1 MKRFL
6 RVFFSWL
13 VIFSVV
19 IGGGVYLISEKLMPK
34 VGSVEL
40 NDIEEPKDE
49 LTFLVMGVDAP
60 DKESAEKQRTDTI
73 MLCRYV
79 PDTGKIAVLSIPRDT
94 RTLIP
99 GHGRDKLNH
108 AHAYGGPELTVRA
121 VNNLLDMNI
130 KHYVRVDYNLVNEV
144 VDSLGGV
151 EVDVPMDMYYNDPYA
166 DPPLEID
173 IEEGLQTL
181 DGDKAMQFLRFRKG
195 YSNQDLGRIEA
206 QQDFIKSAI
215 DKAMSPKNIIK
226 LPSMIKAGTDN
237 IDTNIPLT
245 TMLSYVMDM
254 KNINTENIQMATL
267 PGEPDMIDEVS
278 YFLIDEDASS
288 TLMDRLFYNR
298 EVVSI
303 EDLQDGENGEN
314 EENQEEIY

>member
-303 EDLQDGENGEN
+303 EDLQDGEN

>member
-40 NDIEEPKDE
+40 GDIEEPKDE

-60 DKESAEKQRTDTI
+60 DKESAERQRTDTI

-99 GHGRDKLNH
+99 GYGRDKLNH

-151 EVDVPMDMYYNDPYA
+151 EVDVPMDMKYRDPYA
-166 DPPLEID
+166 DPPLVID

-181 DGDKAMQFLRFRKG
+181 DGDQAMQFLRFRKG

-206 QQDFIKSAI
+206 QQAFIKSAI
-215 DKAMSPKNIIK
+215 GKATSPRNIIN

-237 IDTNIPLT
+237 IETNIPIT
-245 TMLSYVMDM
+245 TMLSYVMDL
-254 KNINTENIQMATL
+254 KNINTENIQMATV
-267 PGEPDMIDEVS
+267 PGEPDMIDQVS
-278 YFLIDEDASS
+278 YFVVDEDEAS
-288 TLMDRLFYNR
+288 TLMDRMFYNR
-298 EVVSI
+298 DIVSI
-303 EDLQDGENGEN
+303 EDLQDEEN

>member
-13 VIFSVV
+13 VIFSVI

-40 NDIEEPKDE
+40 GDIEEPKDE
-49 LTFLVMGVDAP
+49 LTFLVMGVDAA

-99 GHGRDKLNH
+99 GYGRDKLNH

-121 VNNLLDMNI
+121 VNNLLDMNV

-151 EVDVPMDMYYNDPYA
+151 EVDVPMDMYYRDPYA
-166 DPPLEID
+166 DPPLVID

-181 DGDKAMQFLRFRKG
+181 DGDQAMQFLRFRKG

-206 QQDFIKSAI
+206 QQAFIKSAI
-215 DKAMSPKNIIK
+215 DKAMSPRNIIK

-237 IDTNIPLT
+237 IETNIPLT
-245 TMLSYVMDM
+245 KMLSYAMDL
-254 KNINTENIQMATL
+254 KNINTENIQMATV

-278 YFLIDEDASS
+278 YFLMDEDASA
-288 TLMDRLFYNR
+288 TLMDRMFYNR
-298 EVVSI
+298 EIVSI
-303 EDLQDGENGEN
+303 DDLQEGEN

>member
-19 IGGGVYLISEKLMPK
+19 IGGGVYIISEKVLPEA
-34 VGSVEL
+34 EL
-40 NDIEEPKDE
+40 ENIEEAKEE
-49 LTFLVMGVDAP
+49 LTFLVMGVDAA

-79 PDTGKIAVLSIPRDT
+79 PETGKIAVLSIPRDT

-99 GHGRDKLNH
+99 GYGREKLNH

-151 EVDVPMDMYYNDPYA
+151 EVDVPMDMYYTDPYA
-166 DPPLEID
+166 DPPLVID

-181 DGDKAMQFLRFRKG
+181 DGEKAMQFLRFRKG
-195 YSNQDLGRIEA
+195 YTDQDLGRIEA
-206 QQDFIKSAI
+206 QQSFIKSAMEE
-215 DKAMSPKNIIK
+215 AMSPRNLIK
-226 LPSMIKAGTDN
+226 LPSMIKSGMDN
-237 IDTNIPLT
+237 IETNIPT
-245 TMLSYVMDM
+245 STMLSYVMDL
-254 KNINTENIQMATL
+254 KNINPENVQMATL
-267 PGEPDMIDEVS
+267 PGEADMIDEVS
-278 YFLIDEDASS
+278 YFLMDDEGAA
-288 TLMDRLFYNR
+288 TLMDKMFYTR
-298 EVVSI
+298 EIVSL
-303 EDLQDGENGEN
+303 EDLNNDES